1 MDDHSKDPVDV
12 NASDLDSSAEKGNG
26 KIENSEKSPNKM
38 SDKSPQKPQP
48 QRQRSA
54 KGLAYE
60 VVLLDGEHAT
70 FELDKNAEGK
80 ELFEKVCQHLD
91 LVEKDYFGLQY
102 VDERL
107 PHHLK
112 CWLSPDKKISKQK
125 KRGPW
130 VFDLALKFY
139 PPDPT
144 QLRESLTRWLVTLQ
158 VRRDILSGKLPATFI
173 TQAMLGSYCVQADLG
188 DYDPNEHHGIDYVKD
203 IPFSPNQ
210 TPELLEK
217 IVELHRQHKGQTPD
231 EAEIHF
237 LENAKKL
244 SMYGVDLHAAKD
256 VNDVDIMLGVCAS
269 GLQVYREK
277 LRISRFVWPK
287 ILKISYKRKHF
298 YIKIRPSENSQ
309 LENTVC
315 FKLASHRLA
324 KRLWKICVEHHAFFR
339 LRETE
344 QPQNSAM
351 FPRLGSKFRYSGRTL
366 YQARHNSQILDRP
379 DPYFERNQTASR
391 TMPIQSNR
399 SRSVDEINNR
409 PDQWRDDDY
418 GTKRRPSEG
427 QDGRDARDKRDIGQP
442 TPLAQV
448 GLPPGMKPY
457 ENDEEKALKKGAD
470 KSNDTFDRRDQI
482 PGGDITEK
490 GKQGQD
496 AMGLSEAEALKKAKE
511 DEKERKRREKEEEKR
526 RKKEEDEKK
535 KADKKNKGKKAEED
549 RRDLKGSG
557 EPTETLA
564 GRTPGSYADQE
575 GDNLRYAEKAAPLG
589 SAADGS
595 KGDQDGKDR
604 RPWGDDDGIGGKRES
619 LGTSP
624 GWFDSD
630 QDKDEYGD
638 KDLRKGR
645 GNWDKDQFG
654 DKDGKDKYGKD
665 GDKDGKDKYGKD
677 GDKDGKDK
685 YGKDGDKYGKDDDK
699 YGKDGGMYGRDG
711 NRDGKDGDKDGKG
724 KDGKGKDGKD
734 KDGKD
739 KDHDGKDKKPGV
751 FSGLLKKP
759 KDAKSSEDA
768 YGPGHRG
775 QGPTTQGAGYGP
787 GYFVP
792 GMGIGAGDLSGVVG
806 KESWIENKQRFLP
819 VPDPVKASKDKLK
832 TGVDVDRTMPFFS
845 PAATSTVGRPTKVP
859 PPVPR
864 KSNTSFG
871 GDDSLSKTDM
881 PPTVA
886 TESVQYNPD
895 LEEVPVPTRNVPI
908 VKTETRTV
916 TYEREGFPLLDSE
929 DGVLVSSRSHS
940 TKMQTI
946 ETTTYK
952 MDRDG
957 IQETRVEH
965 RVVLSSADDDF
976 DYDAAL
982 VDAIRSVT
990 EFNPDMSVERIECVQ
1005 QIEEVRGKF

>member
-1 MDDHSKDPVDV
+1 M
-12 NASDLDSSAEKGNG
+12 ALDN
-26 KIENSEKSPNKM
+26 NSEKSPNKM

-309 LENTVC
+309 LENTSVN
-315 FKLASHRLA
+315 KISHI
-324 KRLWKICVEHHAFFR
+324 W
-339 LRETE
+339 
-344 QPQNSAM
+344 
-351 FPRLGSKFRYSGRTL
+351 
-366 YQARHNSQILDRP
+366 
-379 DPYFERNQTASR
+379 NQDVLLVA
-391 TMPIQSNR
+391 
-399 SRSVDEINNR
+399 VNNR

-595 KGDQDGKDR
+595 KVERGNR
-604 RPWGDDDGIGGKRES
+604 WGPALAG
-619 LGTSP
+619 
-624 GWFDSD
+624 FDSD

-881 PPTVA
+881 
-886 TESVQYNPD
+886 
-895 LEEVPVPTRNVPI
+895 
-908 VKTETRTV
+908 
-916 TYEREGFPLLDSE
+916 
-929 DGVLVSSRSHS
+929 
-940 TKMQTI
+940 
-946 ETTTYK
+946 YK

-1005 QIEEVRGKF
+1005 QIEEALHS